1 MAKRIRNT
9 RVYKKW
15 LELERQR
22 AEDGH
27 PDKVEG
33 LAVPYPPPPADGAF
47 FGVVDEDPN
56 AAAEKRNHGKE
67 SSGEDLNTTN
77 VLNTA
82 VKKSPE
88 KITRKATKAV
98 EKKKSTRK
106 ATTAAKKK
114 KSTRK
119 ATTAAKKKKKKT
131 TMKTKKAKNGK
142 KKKDGKA
149 VAKGMFCSSSS
160 ILYTLFFLTVDTLLQ
175 FSELLSVEEATAKG
189 IRKDLLKSK
198 PEVFFNQKT
207 MNWQVKCYPDTELRC
222 AGCDYSGN
230 SIHRHLRE
238 MGLVTCEF
246 VKQYNE
252 EKREACFK

>member
-33 LAVPYPPPPADGAF
+33 LAVPYPPPPADGTF

-119 ATTAAKKKKKKT
+119 ATTAAKKKKKT

>member
-114 KSTRK
+114 K
-119 ATTAAKKKKKKT
+119 KT
-131 TMKTKKAKNGK
+131 TMKTKKAKNDK